1 MQNNKEHVEETTSVP
16 AKRGFS
22 VVAKEAYWAISSSTL
37 TEQIN
42 GVHFPRIASQEVEI
56 SAFGSRFRL

>member
-16 AKRGFS
+16 EKPDFS
-22 VVAKEAYWAISSSTL
+22 VAAKEVYWAISTSTL

-42 GVHFPRIASQEVEI
+42 GVRFPLIASQEVEI
-56 SAFGSRFRL
+56 SALGSRFRL